1 MDSGKSLN
9 IDKRHAKIAWIFDQN
24 HAMMARPRLFR
35 ISGRF
40 REPRRGPGGPRDRP
54 GRAPGP
60 GFPGIFCNF
69 PGFSA
74 ICPGFSAIFQDVLQI
89 LDVRCGARRCDAVLC
104 GAVRCDAVRCGA
116 RRCDVVRCD
125 AVRCCAV
132 RCGAMRYGAM
142 RCDALRCDAVRC
154 DAMQCGAAMRCHAV
168 RGVRCT
174 EWARWPV

>member
-1 MDSGKSLN
+1 MDFLSKSCHDGPASTFPDFRTIPGAKKRSRGSSGP
-9 IDKRHAKIAWIFDQN
+9 
-24 HAMMARPRLFR
+24 PRASPGTR
-35 ISGRF
+35 ISRNVLQFSGM
-40 REPRRGPGGPRDRP
+40 
-54 GRAPGP
+54 
-60 GFPGIFCNF
+60 FCNF
-69 PGFSA
+69 PGFYA
-74 ICPGFSAIFQDVLQI
+74 IVPGVSAIFRDFLQI
-89 LDVRCGARRCDAVLC
+89 FDVRCGARRCDAVLC

-116 RRCDVVRCD
+116 RRCDAVRCD